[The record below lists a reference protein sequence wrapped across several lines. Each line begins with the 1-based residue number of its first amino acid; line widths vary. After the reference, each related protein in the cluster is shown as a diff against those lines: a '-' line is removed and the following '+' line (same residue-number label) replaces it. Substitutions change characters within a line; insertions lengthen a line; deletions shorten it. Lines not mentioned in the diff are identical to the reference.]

1 MTIAR
6 FRKVF
11 WLFPIMLFMSL
22 LNLNAFCQQPET
34 TLKRIK
40 VYNSKGLLQSGVQV
54 DLHLPGENPQALE
67 YDSKGMVS
75 LPDLEE
81 GRLGFCITA
90 QKGKRFGSIWLK
102 KNSPT
107 EIKINISKETY
118 TPILAN
124 RPLAKYREK
133 PGMVEVR
140 FDSEKLNRK
149 EALAI
154 VEERGLE
161 QTSRSIIFQ
170 LPDQGE
176 FDRYSDPRWD
186 DLLAVEGVVSV
197 KPVIEIQATQ
207 TKIEEGRTY
216 KSRYKKGENYQ
227 VLSEQILIRFTGE
240 LHKDAKLRREW
251 VREIEKKLPLTM
263 TDEYLKHT
271 GRWFTIK
278 NLVSES
284 PDAVGSKRESVLWYT
299 NSIVLQIDP
308 SLKGLVLIDIRNT
321 LLALPDISSVEFWN

>member
-11 WLFPIMLFMSL
+11 WLFPISLFMSL
-22 LNLNAFCQQPET
+22 LNLSAFCQQPVT
-34 TLKRIK
+34 TLTNIK
-40 VYNSKGLLQSGVQV
+40 VYNSKGLLQSGVKL
-54 DLHLPGENPQALE
+54 DLHLPGKNPIALE
-67 YDSKGMVS
+67 YDSKGMVLFADMDES
-75 LPDLEE
+75 HS
-81 GRLGFCITA
+81 GFCITA
-90 QKGKRFGSIWLK
+90 QKGRQFGSTWV
-102 KNSPT
+102 NENPQT
-107 EIKINISKETY
+107 EIKISISKETY
-118 TPILAN
+118 TPILAD

-176 FDRYSDPRWD
+176 FDRYSDSRWD
-186 DLLAVEGVVSV
+186 ALLNVEGVVSV
-197 KPVIEIQATQ
+197 KPVIEVRATQ
-207 TKIEEGRTY
+207 ARPSEGGSD
-216 KSRYKKGENYQ
+216 KVRYKKGENFQ
-227 VLSEQILIRFTGE
+227 VLSGQLMVRFAGE
-240 LHKDAKLRREW
+240 LEKDAKLRREW
-251 VREIEKKLPLTM
+251 VREIEKKFPLTM
-263 TDEYLKHT
+263 TDEYLRQT
-271 GRWFTIK
+271 ALLSTIK
-278 NLVSES
+278 SLVKES
-284 PDAVGSKRESVLWYT
+284 PDAVGSQRESVLWYT